1 MTVYFKIFFQKFIS
15 NQKHYPILTAVAS
28 GLYPLLFYITNN
40 YTIANSIGHLK
51 YFLFNFIILPVILFT
66 AIYYIFK
73 LQGLRRYKKY
83 PLPFLNIFFFIFYMT
98 ICYYAGIHKKWL
110 LLGIFLAILFSI
122 FLNKYLNKVVVIQF
136 ILAIISLL
144 SFAQNNYA
152 VSNKWKNLPDDI
164 LNINFKKKPNIYFIQ
179 PDGYVNFSELKG
191 ENYNTDFTDFENYL
205 ADNGFT
211 YYYDFRSNYYSTLSS
226 NSATFNMKHHY
237 YNDKPQLSEVLNA
250 RNNIVSENAVLS
262 IFKQNGYST
271 HFISELP
278 YLLLNKTKLGFD
290 TSNFIDDEISYIS
303 KGLGKPVDILN
314 PLKKEFFNK
323 SDLSKF
329 FFIEFFNPGH
339 ITANKRYSKGKE
351 LEKKEWLESLKI
363 ANFKLKNLIDFIIEM
378 DASALIIIMADHGGF
393 VGLNSTSQSFEKLDN
408 RDLIYSI
415 FSTKLAIKWPKG
427 TNYKYINE
435 LKSNVN
441 LFRIIFSY
449 LSGNQKYLNSMEK
462 DESFIIIKKGAP
474 KGIYKYIDNQGK
486 ITFEKR

>member
-1 MTVYFKIFFQKFIS
+1 M
-15 NQKHYPILTAVAS
+15 
-28 GLYPLLFYITNN
+28 
-40 YTIANSIGHLK
+40 
-51 YFLFNFIILPVILFT
+51 
-66 AIYYIFK
+66 
-73 LQGLRRYKKY
+73 
-83 PLPFLNIFFFIFYMT
+83 
-98 ICYYAGIHKKWL
+98 
-110 LLGIFLAILFSI
+110 GIFLAILFSI

-152 VSNKWKNLPDDI
+152 ISNKWKNLPDDI

-351 LEKKEWLESLKI
+351 LEKKETANRLSHVPNEHVKDIDSLFVLEREIIRILLLYGNEAVTFIDYIETENEKGYIEIQEELYENTISKELYLNLQEDEIAFTNPIFQSIYFEIIHQLNQSEKIVLDAFITHENQDIATMVTTILMDDEKYFLSNWERKNIYVVETKEILPKLVTDAILNIRRILIHRKINDLMNEAATENNATVDLQLVKDYTNLKKRLYV
-363 ANFKLKNLIDFIIEM
+363 KLKR
-378 DASALIIIMADHGGF
+378 
-393 VGLNSTSQSFEKLDN
+393 V
-408 RDLIYSI
+408 
-415 FSTKLAIKWPKG
+415 
-427 TNYKYINE
+427 
-435 LKSNVN
+435 V
-441 LFRIIFSY
+441 
-449 LSGNQKYLNSMEK
+449 
-462 DESFIIIKKGAP
+462 
-474 KGIYKYIDNQGK
+474 
-486 ITFEKR
+486 